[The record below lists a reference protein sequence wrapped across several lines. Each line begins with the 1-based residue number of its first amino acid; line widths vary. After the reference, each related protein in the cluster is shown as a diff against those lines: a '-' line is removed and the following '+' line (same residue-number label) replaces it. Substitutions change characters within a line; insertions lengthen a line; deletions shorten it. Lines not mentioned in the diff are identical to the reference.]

1 MLKNRFDKPGKIG
14 LTTPLFAMNTTF
26 ATSMKTHAPVNG
38 WMAICQR
45 YSRPLGVVGVKF

>member
-1 MLKNRFDKPGKIG
+1 MFLGFVEMKN
-14 LTTPLFAMNTTF
+14 TF
-26 ATSMKTHAPVNG
+26 AKSTMTHASVNG